1 MPDDDVTGLLVSIRG
16 LLRQESR
23 LVLAVSGGRDSMTLL
38 DAVARE
44 RTPSHLVVV
53 ATVDHGTGPW
63 ASEAAA
69 MVMAEASRRG
79 LPVRS
84 ALLAPRVAAEAA
96 WREVRWRFL
105 RSVAERER
113 AVIVTAHTRDDQVET
128 VVMRLLRGAGARGL
142 AGLLAPSDIRRPLLA
157 HPRSA
162 IERYVRELGLPFVDD
177 PSNRS
182 RAYFRNRVRLD
193 LLPAIR
199 RLCPGFEGE
208 LLDLAER
215 AATIRRALDD
225 VAATLAFPPGAG
237 RVPALDAA
245 TLTTMDDA
253 SLRAIWPA
261 LAGRAGVVLDRR
273 GTERMARF
281 TREARIGARAPLSG
295 GFEVVRERQVFLL
308 RRVIPVP
315 SEEEIPLARDLRFGR
330 FRFEVVPDGSSFPE
344 TGGDPWQVLLPQDAR
359 LAVRAWGPGDRMD
372 LDATGRRRR
381 VKRFFADAGIAGPLR
396 EGWPVVLVNGRIE
409 WIPGVRRS
417 GVQGMQSA
425 GRSVLVRCERA

>member
-1 MPDDDVTGLLVSIRG
+1 MPDDEVAGLLASIRA

-84 ALLAPRVAAEAA
+84 ALLAARVAAEAA

-162 IERYVRELGLPFVDD
+162 IERYVRERGVAFVDD

-182 RAYFRNRVRLD
+182 RSYLRNRVRLD
-193 LLPAIR
+193 ILPALR
-199 RLCPGFEGE
+199 RVHPGFEAE
-208 LLDLAER
+208 LLHLAER

-225 VAATLAFPPGAG
+225 VAATLVTPPGPGQGWAIDAG
-237 RVPALDAA
+237 ALAP
-245 TLTTMDDA
+245 LDDA
-253 SLRAIWPA
+253 SLRALWPA
-261 LAGRAGVVLDRR
+261 FAGRAGVVLDRR

-281 TREARIGARAPLSG
+281 TREARIGARAPVSG
-295 GFEVVRERQVFLL
+295 GFEVVRERQVFRL
-308 RRVIPVP
+308 RRVVP
-315 SEEEIPLARDLRFGR
+315 TLSEEEIPLARDLRFGP
-330 FRFEVVPDGSSFPE
+330 FRFEVVPGGTSFLE
-344 TGGDPWQVLLPQDAR
+344 SVGDPWQVVLPQDAR
-359 LAVRAWGPGDRMD
+359 LAVRAWEPGDRMD

-396 EGWPVVLVNGRIE
+396 EGWPVVLVNGQIE

-417 GVQGMQSA
+417 RVRGAPPA